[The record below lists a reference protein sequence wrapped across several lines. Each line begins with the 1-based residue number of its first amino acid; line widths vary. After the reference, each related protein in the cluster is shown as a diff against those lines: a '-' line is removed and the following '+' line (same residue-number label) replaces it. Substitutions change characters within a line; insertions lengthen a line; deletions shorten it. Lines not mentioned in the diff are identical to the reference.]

1 MRNYSDP
8 FNLVLIL
15 ILAAY
20 IFHLIFDLVS
30 LVLLSNKYYELGFAF
45 IFHIP
50 SNICPY
56 EMLHNTN
63 YYRFDENTFTHKVK
77 YLYSSQISMTS

>member
-8 FNLVLIL
+8 FKLVLIL
-15 ILAAY
+15 ILAAF

-50 SNICPY
+50 NNICPY
-56 EMLHNTN
+56 DIIDLMKIPIPIRSNIYIHLK
-63 YYRFDENTFTHKVK
+63 F
-77 YLYSSQISMTS
+77 Q